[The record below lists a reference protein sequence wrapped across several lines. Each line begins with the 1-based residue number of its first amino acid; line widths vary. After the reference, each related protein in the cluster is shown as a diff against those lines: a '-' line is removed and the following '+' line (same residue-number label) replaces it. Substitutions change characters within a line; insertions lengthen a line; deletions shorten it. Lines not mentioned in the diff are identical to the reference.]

1 MGRAASKARAAPVEL
16 GAMTTVSL
24 ADIQAAA
31 QRLKGLAVETPLI
44 ESPALNERLGGR
56 VFLKPETLQRA
67 GAFKFRGAYNRLS
80 QLTDEER
87 SRGVV
92 AFSSGN
98 HAQGVALAA
107 KLVGC
112 PALIVMPS
120 DSPAVKVEGTR
131 GFGAEIRFYDRF
143 TEDRVAIADQIAAE
157 RGCVVVPS
165 YDDPRIIAGQGTLG
179 IEIVEQARALGVT
192 LDRVLSPVGGGGLI
206 AGTSTA
212 VKALSPSTEVWGA
225 EPAGF
230 DETRRSLESGRR
242 ETIDKDAR
250 SFCDALLTPIP
261 GELTWSI
268 NQKNLAG
275 IAAVTDAEVAE
286 AMRYAFSILKL
297 VVEPGGCVAL
307 TAALT
312 GKVDLKGKTA
322 AIVLSGGNVDPD
334 LFARVLRGEL

>member
-1 MGRAASKARAAPVEL
+1 
-16 GAMTTVSL
+16 MTITL

-31 QRLKGLAVETPLI
+31 GRLKGLAVQTPLI

-56 VFLKPETLQRA
+56 VLLKPETLQRA

-80 QLTDEER
+80 QLTPEEKA
-87 SRGVV
+87 RGVV

-107 KLVGC
+107 RLLDI
-112 PALIVMPS
+112 PALIVMPTDAPS
-120 DSPAVKVEGTR
+120 VKVEATK

-143 TEDRVAIADQIAAE
+143 TEDRIAIAEEISAQ
-157 RGCVVVPS
+157 RGSTVVPS
-165 YDDPRIIAGQGTLG
+165 YDDPHIIAGQGTLG
-179 IEIVEQARALGVT
+179 LELIEQARSLGVE

-212 VKALSPSTEVWGA
+212 VKGLSPATEVWGA

-230 DETRRSLESGRR
+230 DETRRSLESGQR

-250 SFCDALLTPIP
+250 SICDALLTPIP
-261 GELTWSI
+261 GDLTWPI
-268 NQKNLAG
+268 NSKTLSG
-275 IAAVTDAEVAE
+275 VVAVTDTEVAE
-286 AMRYAFSILKL
+286 AMRYAFSVLKL

-312 GKVDLKGKTA
+312 GKIDLKGKTV
-322 AIVLSGGNVDPD
+322 AIVLSGGNVDPG
-334 LFARVLRGEL
+334 LFAQILRGEL